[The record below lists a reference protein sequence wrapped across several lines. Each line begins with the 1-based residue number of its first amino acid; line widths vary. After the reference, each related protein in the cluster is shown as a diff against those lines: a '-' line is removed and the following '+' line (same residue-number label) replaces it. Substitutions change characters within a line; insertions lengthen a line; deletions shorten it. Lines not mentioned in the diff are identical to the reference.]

1 MKIIAPESLADV
13 KWILQ
18 HWKTTKLRLPDRFEG
33 WHYKPGMTEDEQMA
47 LVDLAITH
55 QYPIPAD
62 FSCSFPDGNGLGWG
76 KVFWKNGS
84 GLGLDRRFRKFDG
97 KFKLLA
103 HVAADR
109 CYPFPA
115 HFTGWHLADAN
126 GWTVAHVAAAATF
139 HTNTTDPACLPHD
152 RAIWQLRTASGLDE
166 GGDTVLHLRAA
177 LGGSIPECF
186 PVEDWHLA
194 NAKGLTV
201 IDLAREAGHTAL
213 VAQYEALAMDTE
225 INYNSLSNAKFTR
238 RSL

>member
-62 FSCSFPDGNGLGWG
+62 FSCSLSSAEQRQDAAPSALRLGWD
-76 KVFWKNGS
+76 KV
-84 GLGLDRRFRKFDG
+84 FRKFDG
-97 KFKLLA
+97 KFRTLA
-103 HVAADR
+103 HMAADR

-115 HFTGWHLADAN
+115 HFAGWHFTDSN

-139 HTNTTDPACLPHD
+139 HTNTTDLACLPHE
-152 RAIWQLRTASGLDE
+152 RAIWHLRIAQRNGSDE

-177 LGGSIPECF
+177 LGGSIPACF
-186 PVEDWHLA
+186 PIEDWHLA

>member
-62 FSCSFPDGNGLGWG
+62 FSCSFPDGRGLGWD
-76 KVFWKNGS
+76 KV
-84 GLGLDRRFRKFDG
+84 FRKFNG
-97 KFKLLA
+97 KFRLLA
-103 HVAADR
+103 HMAADR

-115 HFTGWHLADAN
+115 HFAGWHFTDSN

-139 HTNTTDPACLPHD
+139 HANTTDPACLPHE
-152 RAIWQLRTASGLDE
+152 RAIWHLRIAQRNGSDE
-166 GGDTVLHLRAA
+166 WGDTVLHLRAA

-186 PVEDWHLA
+186 PIEDWHLA
-194 NAKGLTV
+194 NAKGQTV
-201 IDLAREAGHTAL
+201 IDLAREAPHAVL
-213 VAQYEALAMDTE
+213 IAQYEALRLASGIGLE
-225 INYNSLSNAKFTR
+225 RAVKSSFR
-238 RSL
+238 RGSV